1 MRRRAAGLFLAV
13 LVASGCGALP
23 RQAARSSPTAASV
36 ATPVPWIR
44 ATPASLL
51 LPTPTPT
58 PVPAGTAACR
68 GIDLAVV
75 FGGIGALT
83 GGQLAATVLFGNRS
97 ARACVLEGVP
107 AVQLFDGSGRRLQIS
122 NSPAEGMPSNPV
134 LVLPGTADVQA
145 HVARAG
151 VGYVEMDWATHD
163 GAGNAC
169 IPTPPRATAVA
180 VVLPAGDA
188 TPRVAVSDSM
198 SRWSSVAPCYSR
210 LSVSAF
216 QSFDVPE
223 ASPSPNPL
231 SYLTVGLDAPSSVA
245 AGSIL
250 YYTVT
255 LSNSSSQTFQ
265 FPSECPSYIEW
276 GADSTAAFGKEVHVL
291 NCTPVALIAPAQS
304 VRFAM
309 EIQVAAGTAPGKYAL
324 RWQFIP
330 PIGLSI
336 SNASVDVTVL

>member
-1 MRRRAAGLFLAV
+1 MRRRTAGLFLVV
-13 LVASGCGALP
+13 LVASGCGGVP
-23 RQAARSSPTAASV
+23 RQAAGSSPTAASV
-36 ATPVPWIR
+36 ATPVPWIS

-58 PVPAGTAACR
+58 VVPVGTPACR
-68 GIDLAVV
+68 AADLAVV

-83 GGQLAATVLFGNRS
+83 GGQLAASVLFGNRS
-97 ARACVLEGVP
+97 ARACVLQGVP
-107 AVQLFDGSGRRLQIS
+107 AVQLFDGSGRRLPIS

-169 IPTPPRATAVA
+169 IPTPPQATAIA
-180 VVLPAGDA
+180 VVLPGGDA
-188 TPRVAVSDSM
+188 TPRVATSDSI
-198 SRWSSVAPCYSR
+198 SRWSSIAPCYSR

-216 QSFDVPE
+216 QAFDVPE
-223 ASPSPNPL
+223 ATPSPNPL
-231 SYLTVGLDAPSSVA
+231 SYLAIRLDAPSSVA

-250 YYTVT
+250 YYTLT
-255 LSNSSSQTFQ
+255 LSNSSSQPFQ
-265 FPSECPSYIEW
+265 FPGECPSYIEW
-276 GADSTAAFGKEVHVL
+276 GADSSAAFGKEVHIL
-291 NCTPVALIAPAQS
+291 NCTPVPLIAPAQS

-309 EIQVAAGTAPGKYAL
+309 EIQVAAGTAPGTYAL
-324 RWQFIP
+324 RWQFIGP
-330 PIGLSI
+330 TDLSK
-336 SNASVDVTVL
+336 SNPGVEITVR